1 MAAKKKND
9 SSEENK
15 KKKASPKTSP
25 TKTSTAQKKPVAK
38 KKPIAKKKPLVKK
51 AVKTPPPVA
60 VTDDDF
66 GLEEVEL
73 QPIETAPEPAPVEKK
88 KSTFVPA
95 SERPHEGKKN
105 NNGIII
111 TVVALIAIAAIYFL
125 VLKPEPEVVEPE
137 PVKVVQPKPVEQK
150 QPEPEPEPEPVP
162 EPLAVQTISARDG
175 RFYVVVGSFYDVD
188 FAHDRANDLI
198 KAGIQSFILP
208 PREGK
213 SYYRVGINQA
223 DDFNG
228 ANSGIN
234 ELKQTFGNEIWV
246 LKH

>member
-1 MAAKKKND
+1 MAANKKND

-15 KKKASPKTSP
+15 KKKASSKTSP
-25 TKTSTAQKKPVAK
+25 NKTNTPRRKPVAK
-38 KKPIAKKKPLVKK
+38 KKPPVKNE
-51 AVKTPPPVA
+51 VKTPPPV

-73 QPIETAPEPAPVEKK
+73 QPIEATVTQEPVEKEK
-88 KSTFVPA
+88 PKSTFVPA
-95 SERPHEGKKN
+95 SERPKEGKKN

-111 TVVALIAIAAIYFL
+111 AVVVIIALAAVYFL
-125 VLKPEPEVVEPE
+125 VLKPTPVELTSEPI
-137 PVKVVQPKPVEQK
+137 KVVQPKPVEQK
-150 QPEPEPEPEPVP
+150 QPEPEPVP
-162 EPLAVQTISARDG
+162 EPIQEPLVVQTISVRDG

-188 FAHDRANDLI
+188 LAEDKAKNLVE
-198 KAGIQSFILP
+198 AGIQSFILP

-213 SYYRVGINQA
+213 SFYRVGINQA

-228 ANSGIN
+228 ANSNIN
-234 ELKQTFGNEIWV
+234 ELKQTFGDEIWV